1 MTTYPSSL
9 STTPALTDETTLEAT
24 VACLSEHLQVDME
37 GAYNAADLFKILVYA
52 ASRSDTIEHTAQSLS
67 GVPSGNGIR
76 YHLDQWSDVA
86 TLEAQVNAALA
97 SRIPPR
103 IAKHQQRKQS
113 IAIDLNLI
121 PFYGKVTPE
130 AAPYLYRSQAKAG
143 TTTFFAY
150 ATAYVICRNKRV
162 TLAIHAVHRQ
172 ETLVAT
178 VSYLLA
184 QLCQLRVRVRC
195 LYLDRGFYSVPIIRW
210 LKALYLPFIMPAI
223 IRGKTGGTRQ
233 LLQGRKSYT
242 TSYTLASAQYG
253 SIKCRMCI
261 VCSYYMGFKQQH
273 GIDYQLYVVHR
284 INVPLHRLHAHY
296 RKRFG
301 IESSYRLK
309 NLCRI
314 RTTTCNPITR
324 LLFVALSFIL
334 VNLWVYLLWYYI
346 SRPQRG
352 GQLVYTKLFP
362 LRTMLDFL
370 AEAVKQQ
377 FPIKKAIYLPALE

>member
-9 STTPALTDETTLEAT
+9 SVTPALTDETTLEAT

-37 GAYNAADLFKILVYA
+37 GAYSAEDLFQILVYA
-52 ASRSDTIEHTAQSLS
+52 ASRSDTIEHTAQSLH

-76 YHLDQWSDVA
+76 YHLNQWADMA
-86 TLEAQVNAALA
+86 TLEAQVNAALS

-113 IAIDLNLI
+113 IAIDLNLL
-121 PFYGKVTPE
+121 PYYGQVTPE
-130 AAPYLYRSQAKAG
+130 SAPYLYRSQAKAG
-143 TTTFFAY
+143 TTAFFAY
-150 ATAYVICRNKRV
+150 ATADVICRNKRV

-184 QLCQLRVRVRC
+184 QLYHLRVRVRC

-223 IRGKTGGTRQ
+223 VRGKTGGTRQ

-253 SIKCRMCI
+253 SVQCRMCI
-261 VCSYYMGFKQQH
+261 VCGYYMGFKQQH

-301 IESSYRLK
+301 IESSYRIK

-314 RTTTCNPITR
+314 RTTTHNPITR

-334 VNLWVYLLWYYI
+334 VNLWVYLRWYCI
-346 SRPQRG
+346 SRSQRG
-352 GQLVYTKLFP
+352 GQVVYTKLFP

-370 AEAVKQQ
+370 GEAVKQR
-377 FPIKKAIYLPALE
+377 FPLKKAVYLPALK